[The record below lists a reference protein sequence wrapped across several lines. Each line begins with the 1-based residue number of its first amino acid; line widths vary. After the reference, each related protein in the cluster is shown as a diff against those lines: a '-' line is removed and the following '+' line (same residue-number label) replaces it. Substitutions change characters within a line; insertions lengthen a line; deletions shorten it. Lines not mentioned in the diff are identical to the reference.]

1 MEGDH
6 RMNNTETVALTALI
20 TQIWPSM
27 KLNAY
32 SADAWHPVLEDLP
45 YAVAENAVLILAKS
59 HSGYVQPY
67 DIRRQAA
74 KAAGLLAPD
83 EADALQMALDVAGN
97 SGTGAS
103 LLPPAVKDAY
113 WAMGGSQGFQ
123 VPPGVLRPQWGRVY
137 RDCVIAREEQLLAGD
152 LGTAIENSRPAA
164 IAAAPESFDPDVPPM
179 SADEI
184 EHNQERLERAYLHVE
199 SKWNRNAAVPSRPG
213 RRGQLA
219 IETADAEPGYESAK
233 AVLQG
238 LGNAGPWLA
247 AAVVA
252 LDTEGQKDPT
262 PQQLAICAAGLA
274 TRTDHA
280 EGA

>member
-1 MEGDH
+1 
-6 RMNNTETVALTALI
+6 MNNTETVALAALI

-45 YAVAENAVLILAKS
+45 YAIAEHAVLILAKS
-59 HSGYVQPY
+59 HSGYIQPY

-74 KAAGLLAPD
+74 KSAGLLAPD

-123 VPPGVLRPQWGRVY
+123 ALPGVLRPQWGRVY

-152 LGTAIENSRPAA
+152 LGAAIENSRPVA
-164 IAAAPESFDPDVPPM
+164 IAATPETPDFDVPPM
-179 SADEI
+179 GADEI
-184 EHNQERLERAYLHVE
+184 ENNRKRLERTYLHVE
-199 SKWNRNAAVPSRPG
+199 SKWNRNAKASSRPG
-213 RRGQLA
+213 GNGRLA
-219 IETADAEPGYESAK
+219 LESADAQPGYESAK

-238 LGNAGPWLA
+238 LDDAGPWLA
-247 AAVVA
+247 AAVAA
-252 LDTEGQKDPT
+252 LDAEGQKDPT
-262 PQQLAICAAGLA
+262 PQQLAIRAADLA
-274 TRTDHA
+274 TRTSTDQ
-280 EGA
+280 GA

>member
-1 MEGDH
+1 
-6 RMNNTETVALTALI
+6 MNNAETVALTALI

-45 YAVAENAVLILAKS
+45 YAIAEHAVLILARS
-59 HSGYVQPY
+59 HSGYIQPY

-74 KAAGLLAPD
+74 KSAGLLAPD

-103 LLPPAVKDAY
+103 LLPLAVKDAY

-123 VPPGVLRPQWGRVY
+123 ALPGVLRPQWGRVY

-152 LGTAIENSRPAA
+152 LGAAIENSRPVA
-164 IAAAPESFDPDVPPM
+164 ITATPETPDFDVPPM
-179 SADEI
+179 GADEI
-184 EHNQERLERAYLHVE
+184 ESNRERLERTYLHVE
-199 SKWNRNAAVPSRPG
+199 SKWNRNAKASSQPG
-213 RRGQLA
+213 GRGRLA
-219 IETADAEPGYESAK
+219 LESADAQPGYESAK

-238 LGNAGPWLA
+238 LDDAGPWLA
-247 AAVVA
+247 AAVAA
-252 LDTEGQKDPT
+252 LDAEGQKDPT
-262 PQQLAICAAGLA
+262 PQQLAIRAADLA
-274 TRTDHA
+274 TRTSTNQ
-280 EGA
+280 GA

>member
-1 MEGDH
+1 
-6 RMNNTETVALTALI
+6 MNNAETVALTALI

-45 YAVAENAVLILAKS
+45 YAIAEHAVLILARS
-59 HSGYVQPY
+59 HSGYIQPY

-74 KAAGLLAPD
+74 KSAGLLAPD

-103 LLPPAVKDAY
+103 LLPPAVRDAY

-123 VPPGVLRPQWGRVY
+123 ALPGVLRPQWGRVY

-152 LGTAIENSRPAA
+152 LGAAIENSRPAA
-164 IAAAPESFDPDVPPM
+164 IAATPETSNFDVPPM
-179 SADEI
+179 GADEI
-184 EHNQERLERAYLHVE
+184 ENNRERLERTYLHVE
-199 SKWNRNAAVPSRPG
+199 SKWNRNAKASSRTGGHG
-213 RRGQLA
+213 RLA
-219 IETADAEPGYESAK
+219 LESADAQPGYESAK

-238 LGNAGPWLA
+238 LDDAGPWLA
-247 AAVVA
+247 AAVAA
-252 LDTEGQKDPT
+252 LDAEGQRDPT
-262 PQQLAICAAGLA
+262 PQQLAIRAADLA
-274 TRTDHA
+274 TRTSTNQ
-280 EGA
+280 GA